1 MSKRRNSSVPPRA
14 GRSTT
19 TTTAGTAFGA
29 LILVLI
35 VLLNQCSQ
43 QATPSPTPT
52 ASPTPTV
59 VVTAV
64 PAGDVTPIA
73 VPLGW
78 GAQHGFWQVLF
89 TAPSG
94 SRDPATYAG
103 GIDELL
109 AREIASVTRT
119 LDIVAYEF
127 NSPALTQ
134 AVLDA
139 KARGVRVR
147 VVSDN
152 EDGLG
157 DAATTLTQLQRAG
170 IPVVTDERH
179 ALMHNKFMILDS
191 ATVVT
196 GSWNF
201 TINDTYRNNNNA
213 LILRSQNAVANFQAE
228 FNEMFVDG
236 RFGPTSPRNTPN
248 TAFTQ
253 DGIAIEMYLG
263 PEDDPMNAVTAAVR
277 AAQQRVRFMAFSF
290 TYDPLEQAL
299 LEEAARGLDVQG
311 IFETTGSG
319 TQYSAMTPLLC
330 AGVPVRRDG
339 NPFVLHHKV
348 FIVDDTTVIT
358 GSFNFSSN
366 ATDSND
372 ENLIILRDPLLA
384 AQYLA
389 EYDRR
394 WAEAITPAD
403 VTCP

>member
-1 MSKRRNSSVPPRA
+1 VTKRRSSTPPKA
-14 GRSTT
+14 GKTST
-19 TTTAGTAFGA
+19 TTTAGTAIGA
-29 LILVLI
+29 LIFVLILVL
-35 VLLNQCSQ
+35 NQCGQ
-43 QATPSPTPT
+43 QASQPSPTAT
-52 ASPTPTV
+52 VAATPT
-59 VVTAV
+59 
-64 PAGDVTPIA
+64 IA
-73 VPLGW
+73 PTLSDDQTSAITLPLGW
-78 GAQHGFWQVLF
+78 GAQRGFWQVLF

-94 SRDPATYAG
+94 SRDPASYTG
-103 GIDELL
+103 GIDEYV
-109 AREIASVTRT
+109 ARALGSVTRT
-119 LDIVAYEF
+119 LDIAAYEF

-134 AVLDA
+134 AMLDA
-139 KARGVRVR
+139 KTRGVRVR
-147 VVSDN
+147 VVTDDEGGTGAEN
-152 EDGLG
+152 
-157 DAATTLTQLQRAG
+157 TTLGQLQQAG
-170 IPVVTDERH
+170 IPVVTDGRR
-179 ALMHNKFMILDS
+179 ALMHDKFMILDS
-191 ATVVT
+191 ATVIT

-213 LILRSQNAVANFQAE
+213 LILRSQNAVANYQAE
-228 FNEMFVDG
+228 FDEMFVDG

-248 TAFTQ
+248 TTFTQ
-253 DGIAIEMYLG
+253 DGIPIEMYLG
-263 PEDDPMNAVTAAVR
+263 PEDDPMLAVTAAVR

-290 TYDPLEQAL
+290 TYDALEEAL

-319 TQYSAMTPLLC
+319 TQYSAMAPLLC

-372 ENLIILRDPLLA
+372 ENLIIIRDAALA
-384 AQYLA
+384 AHYLA

-394 WAEAITPAD
+394 WAEAVTPPG